1 MSKGK
6 FWMVLGL
13 ATPYY
18 RHPSK
23 QSAAHEAERLAR
35 NNPGQEFVVLES
47 LATVVKSDLHWELND
62 MDGSCCDSE
71 SDVPF

>member
-6 FWMVLGL
+6 FWMVLGSGE
-13 ATPYY
+13 PRF

-23 QSAAHEAERLAR
+23 ASARTEAERLAR
-35 NNPGQEFVVLES
+35 ANPGCEFVVLEA

-62 MDGSCCDSE
+62 MDGSEEPD
-71 SDVPF
+71 DIPF